1 MRRARPGWEPAVNRP
16 RIENPVKWLLKKL
29 IHIYQAGISPRT
41 AGHCRYVPTC
51 SNYALEALE
60 KHGVIKGCGLTVWR
74 ILRCNPFGGSGYDP
88 VPPPSA
94 RRAARMARKAQKR
107 GTDKARNE
115 K

>member
-1 MRRARPGWEPAVNRP
+1 MIRSRF
-16 RIENPVKWLLKKL
+16 ENPVKRLLKKC
-29 IHIYQAGISPRT
+29 IRIYQTGISSQT
-41 AGHCRYVPTC
+41 AGHCRYIPTC

-60 KHGVIKGCGLTVWR
+60 KHGVIKGCGLAIWR

-94 RRAARMARKAQKR
+94 RRASRMARKADRRRADNCKS
-107 GTDKARNE
+107 E